1 MEGPQLSLKASTE
14 RSMVVSVAA
23 INSWQNLEPMESATA
38 TYLCHG
44 DAKTAKTVLGTVL
57 KVQIGIGLWLT
68 VFMSQGY
75 CNFPASLDSGS
86 PPRSS
91 TKLFKLSASVSGVHL
106 LSLHAGWNVS
116 VPVGYWMEGLV
127 SLPLGLLLETACNMA
142 ACSVSE
148 GGMGRHQ
155 SISQVSS

>member
-1 MEGPQLSLKASTE
+1 
-14 RSMVVSVAA
+14 
-23 INSWQNLEPMESATA
+23 MESATA

-106 LSLHAGWNVS
+106 LSLHGEWDVS
-116 VPVGYWMEGLV
+116 VPVGY
-127 SLPLGLLLETACNMA
+127 
-142 ACSVSE
+142 
-148 GGMGRHQ
+148 
-155 SISQVSS
+155 